1 MTNDINPRIGLFWFL
16 GVDLDELIGLSYAVA
31 DIPDIGGFRTIEE
44 GHYDTW
50 RALCRS
56 RKSLS
61 AYGYEFFPR
70 GRVNWSEADGF
81 ILLADTMIVASGR
94 HSDVIS
100 SWFLPGSTKVMT
112 DSHYRH
118 HSLTTIITD
127 RNPK

>member
-1 MTNDINPRIGLFWFL
+1 MTDDSTPRIGLFWFI
-16 GVDLDELIGLSYAVA
+16 GADMDELIGLSHSVVA
-31 DIPDIGGFRTIEE
+31 IPTIGGFRTIEE

-56 RKSLS
+56 RKNLS

-81 ILLADTMIVASGR
+81 ILLADKMIVASGK
-94 HSDVIS
+94 HHAVIS
-100 SWFLPGSTKVMT
+100 SWFLPGSTKIMT

-118 HSLTTIITD
+118 HTLTTIITE
-127 RNPK
+127 RNL